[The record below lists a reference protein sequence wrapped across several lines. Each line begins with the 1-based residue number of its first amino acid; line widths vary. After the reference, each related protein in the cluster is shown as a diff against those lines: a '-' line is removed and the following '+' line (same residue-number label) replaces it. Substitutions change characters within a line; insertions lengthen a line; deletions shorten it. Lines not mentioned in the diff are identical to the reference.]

1 MTRRQDPFKSYRRG
15 AWRRALSHNK
25 LADKALDGIISIQKG
40 VNATMQKI
48 AAATPST
55 MPTDFSDNKVG
66 KIADWGELLPAT
78 MSKVI
83 PNDYRGHGHRQSL
96 IWALLHALYSQE
108 LTEEFVHLIDELQ
121 EKHDELCDKLDA
133 QSGTLSSTDFQDAIS
148 IQVLNPNKKM
158 QSRSKA
164 SFRTWLVSSLSSY
177 NMTNDY
183 IDSIIQCQT
192 AINQALAELDS
203 GSVSMPGSVRVLD
216 PNAKL

>member
-25 LADKALDGIISIQKG
+25 LADKALDGIVSIQTSI
-40 VNATMQKI
+40 NAMIDKI
-48 AAATPST
+48 EAATPST
-55 MPTDFSDNKVG
+55 MPTNFADDKIGKVAEWG
-66 KIADWGELLPAT
+66 KLLPAT
-78 MSKVI
+78 GSVVV

-121 EKHDELCDKLDA
+121 EAHDELCDKLDA
-133 QSGTLSSTDFQDAIS
+133 QAGALSDTDFANELNIA
-148 IQVLNPNKKM
+148 VLNPNKKM
-158 QSRSKA
+158 PSRSRA
-164 SFRTWLVSSLSSY
+164 SFKTWMISSLSSY

-183 IDSIIQCQT
+183 IDSIIACQE
-192 AINQALAELDS
+192 AINAMLASLDS
-203 GSVSMPGSVRVLD
+203 GSVSMPDKVAVLN